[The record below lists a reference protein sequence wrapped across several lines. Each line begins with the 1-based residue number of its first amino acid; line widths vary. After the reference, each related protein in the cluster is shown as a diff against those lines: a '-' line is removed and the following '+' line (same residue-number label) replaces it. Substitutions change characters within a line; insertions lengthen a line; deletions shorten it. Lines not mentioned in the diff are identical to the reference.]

1 MTISR
6 LVLVFFYYIIVLV
19 NISEQQQL
27 PNSTT
32 ISTCNFTACNSQRTP
47 CSSNRNC
54 ECFSLT
60 RSPSVGICASAV
72 LSCTDV
78 VRCNT
83 DNRTCPIE
91 NTVCV
96 NSTRC
101 GQPVCYPLA
110 LANKLVC
117 PSNTTAT
124 TTTTVRTTT
133 TTRAGG
139 LTNTT
144 RSTTRGIDSF
154 AGVQLNLAT
163 SLLSSAW
170 SPCYTATYATNM
182 SAANLPG
189 ILALCNGTRLLLG
202 CRPVGSAVLTVA
214 AMGDRS
220 AVLHDCGSAQNC
232 AYVTNGVGWYYS
244 DSWSWGF
251 VNGNDT
257 VSRTSCDT
265 VSIDA
270 DYRLCWHTAGGGG
283 YRCGATLYL
292 NDDTT
297 WEKEILQRL
306 VVADVDGDDKLD
318 IIVTYIGFNNI
329 AISFNDGDGIFS
341 KSTTYTTDCSPN
353 FVAIGDIINDNAL
366 DIVVANIL

>member
-1 MTISR
+1 MAISR
-6 LVLVFFYYIIVLV
+6 LILVFFYYIMVLV

-60 RSPSVGICASAV
+60 ISPSVGICASAV

-117 PSNTTAT
+117 PKNTTA
-124 TTTTVRTTT
+124 
-133 TTRAGG
+133 RAGG

-154 AGVQLNLAT
+154 SGVQLNFIT
-163 SLLSSAW
+163 SSLSSAW
-170 SPCYTATYATNM
+170 LPCYTATYGTNM
-182 SAANLPG
+182 FADALPS
-189 ILALCNGTRLLLG
+189 ILASCNGTRLLLG

-214 AMGDRS
+214 AMGDRA
-220 AVLHDCGSAQNC
+220 AVLYDCGSARQC
-232 AYVTNGVGWYYS
+232 TYVANGVGWYYS
-244 DSWSWGF
+244 DSYSWGF
-251 VNGNDT
+251 VNGTDIVARN
-257 VSRTSCDT
+257 SCDEG
-265 VSIDA
+265 SSNA
-270 DYRLCWHTAGGGG
+270 DYRLCWHTGGSGG
-283 YRCGATLYL
+283 YRCGATIGL
-292 NDDTT
+292 NSDTT
-297 WEKEILQRL
+297 WEKVI
-306 VVADVDGDDKLD
+306 
-318 IIVTYIGFNNI
+318 YH
-329 AISFNDGDGIFS
+329 
-341 KSTTYTTDCSPN
+341 
-353 FVAIGDIINDNAL
+353 
-366 DIVVANIL
+366 AN